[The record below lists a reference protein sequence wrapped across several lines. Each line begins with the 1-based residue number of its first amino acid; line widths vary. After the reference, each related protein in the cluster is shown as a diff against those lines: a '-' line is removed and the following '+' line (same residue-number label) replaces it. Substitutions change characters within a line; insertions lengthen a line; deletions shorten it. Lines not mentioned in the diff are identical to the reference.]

1 MEVVDVSHKLDWVN
15 NLLVL
20 DKHTGN
26 LASMLSVL
34 LLDDRV
40 DNVSNFLTSCIR
52 FLDGIEFL
60 YVHKCGRLLLLL
72 SHHCCLIRWHILTAL
87 HHHRIWHNLVWLLD
101 ILWLASHALGSILI
115 LSFESTSLAHVWL
128 SSANLSAT
136 SASIVLLIVLTRSS
150 LHPLTT
156 TILLILH
163 THTASLWAILN
174 VEVLHEVLLDL
185 LETPLL
191 SFGVELRWAL
201 PELNRKGSCTERCG
215 LIKLLNCS
223 LGTIDVLIEDEVLSV
238 SSRGVEVLSL
248 SQLDRD
254 DRTTLV
260 EELYNFF
267 LFDLGWDVLDKEIR
281 FVSLL
286 HTVLD
291 WATCAGFG
299 NLIFAL

>member
-26 LASMLSVL
+26 LASMLCVL

-40 DNVSNFLTSCIR
+40 DNISNFLTSCVR

-60 YVHKCGRLLLLL
+60 YIHKCLRLLLLLL
-72 SHHCCLIRWHILTAL
+72 SHHCCLIRWHVLTTL

-115 LSFESTSLAHVWL
+115 LSFEATSLAHVWL

-191 SFGVELRWAL
+191 SFGV
-201 PELNRKGSCTERCG
+201 
-215 LIKLLNCS
+215 
-223 LGTIDVLIEDEVLSV
+223 
-238 SSRGVEVLSL
+238 
-248 SQLDRD
+248 
-254 DRTTLV
+254 
-260 EELYNFF
+260 
-267 LFDLGWDVLDKEIR
+267 
-281 FVSLL
+281 
-286 HTVLD
+286 
-291 WATCAGFG
+291 
-299 NLIFAL
+299 